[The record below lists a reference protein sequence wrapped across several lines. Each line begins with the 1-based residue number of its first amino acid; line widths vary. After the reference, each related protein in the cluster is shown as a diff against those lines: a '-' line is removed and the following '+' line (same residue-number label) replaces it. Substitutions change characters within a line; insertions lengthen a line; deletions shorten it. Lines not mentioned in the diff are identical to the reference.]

1 MAVTLTIADV
11 ATSWGTSDDANRATR
26 ILRVATEKVREY
38 LGDAYSGDGVPT
50 EILNEAVIRFG
61 GYLAQSDYGGVQ
73 SEGVGPLTV
82 TYTTNH
88 ANMFRT
94 SGAMALLS
102 PYKVRRAG
110 VL

>member
-11 ATSWGTSDDANRATR
+11 ATSWGTSNDANRATR
-26 ILRVATEKVREY
+26 ILAAATEKVREY
-38 LGDAYSGDGVPT
+38 LGDAYADTPESVV
-50 EILNEAVIRFG
+50 NEAVVRFG

-73 SEGVGPLTV
+73 SEGEGPLTV
-82 TYTTNH
+82 AYTTNH